1 MNCADKLIELAEQ
14 KVISW
19 EVIARECIAEM
30 ATDDVRGLCVVLGVD
45 VDDDDDDDDDD
56 DEIE

>member
-14 KVISW
+14 QIISW

-30 ATDDVRGLCVVLGVD
+30 STDDVKDLCVVLGI
-45 VDDDDDDDDDD
+45 DDDDDDDD
-56 DEIE
+56 DE

>member
-45 VDDDDDDDDDD
+45 PDDDDDDD